1 MIQKL
6 AIKKLTA
13 SDLTLFEWH
22 FRNRNAGNQKAINL
36 NADVFI
42 AELFPALL
50 KSEQGKAGR
59 ISLDLYIYGPGL
71 EGQYNL
77 QRKII
82 KLGSY
87 KNWRLDGEY
96 ILNPDESPAR
106 FNELSPGDFVVFDFQ
121 GDVSPTA
128 ARAVFL
134 AKSNPKDS
142 ALCSVLDK
150 TLGDRKMIS
159 LTIPQLSLLIGRA
172 KPPDDHPINELILDA
187 ALEDAALG
195 GVEGTKKLLSR
206 RSGKHMSRS
215 ELERA
220 RQNAEEAGRAGEE
233 YINAHLKMLKKKG
246 AIQGFEWVSESNAV
260 APYDFWLSEDGV
272 SRILLDSKAT
282 SGDFD
287 RTLHISMSELHR
299 MCSGPERYDL
309 YRVFEMGETSAKVR
323 IARDVGTFAKQMMT
337 VLESLPPGVQP
348 DGFSVSPSILHFA
361 PTVEIIQMPVEQDE
375 D

>member
-6 AIKKLTA
+6 AVKRLTA

-42 AELFPALL
+42 DELYPALL
-50 KSEQGKAGR
+50 KSDQGKSGR

-71 EGQYNL
+71 EGEYNL

-106 FNELSPGDFVVFDFQ
+106 FNELSPGDFVVFEFQ
-121 GDVSPTA
+121 GDVYPTA

-134 AKSNPKDS
+134 AKSNPRDDS
-142 ALCSVLDK
+142 LCAILDR

-159 LTIPQLSLLIGRA
+159 LTVPQLSLLIGRG
-172 KPPDDHPINELILDA
+172 KPSDDHPINELVLDA

-195 GVEGTKKLLSR
+195 GIEGTKKLLSR

-220 RQNAEEAGRAGEE
+220 RQNAEEIGRTGEE
-233 YINAHLKMLKKKG
+233 YINAYLKTLKKKG
-246 AIQGFEWVSESNAV
+246 AIQNFEWVAESNAV
-260 APYDFWLSEDGV
+260 APYDFWLSEDGA
-272 SRILLDSKAT
+272 SKILIDSKAT

-287 RTLHISMSELHR
+287 RTVHISMSELQR
-299 MCSGPERYDL
+299 MSSGPERYDL
-309 YRVFEMGETSAKVR
+309 YRVFEMGEASAKLRV
-323 IARDVGTFAKQMMT
+323 ARNVGAFAKQMMR
-337 VLESLPPGVQP
+337 VLDSLPSGVQP
-348 DGFSVSPSILHFA
+348 DGFSVSPSILPFA
-361 PTVEIIQMPVEQDE
+361 PTVETIQMPVEQDE